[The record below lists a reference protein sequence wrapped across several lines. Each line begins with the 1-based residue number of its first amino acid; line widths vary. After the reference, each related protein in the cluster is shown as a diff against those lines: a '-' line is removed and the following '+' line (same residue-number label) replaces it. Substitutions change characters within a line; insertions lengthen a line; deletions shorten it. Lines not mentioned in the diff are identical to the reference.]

1 MWFFLKS
8 NKKSIIENSL
18 LLIPS
23 FLIVFS
29 ITAYV
34 LANTLRES
42 LGIIPELSLNEI
54 TLRHYVSLISDRI
67 FLEGFL
73 FSIMVALISTTISIV
88 AGTYLSYVFSQ
99 RKRGLSAFMYRYPIL
114 LSYIA
119 AAVLIYNTYSDR
131 GLIYHI
137 ALILG
142 IDIAPLDIIYNS
154 KGISVIILNIF
165 KGIPFVAFLLYP
177 IFIKTDSEYRET
189 AKNLGCTD
197 IMYVYKILLPLSRHS
212 ILTSFLVIFNY
223 NLFSYEGYYFLGPST
238 PISIGVLAY
247 NSYINSDLLYR
258 TSSMAIN
265 FVMMTV
271 SIILCVV
278 FYKSLKQTKKGTSL

>member
-8 NKKSIIENSL
+8 NKKNIIENSL
-18 LLIPS
+18 LLMPS

-34 LANTLRES
+34 LVNTFRES
-42 LGIIPELSLNEI
+42 LGVIPELFLNEI
-54 TLRHYVSLISDRI
+54 TFKHYARLIGDRI

-73 FSIMVALISTTISIV
+73 FSIIVALISTTISIV
-88 AGTYLSYVFSQ
+88 AGTYLSYVFS
-99 RKRGLSAFMYRYPIL
+99 RKKRGLTAFMYRYPIL

-119 AAVLIYNTYSDR
+119 AAVLIYSTYSDR

-142 IDIAPLDIIYNS
+142 ADIAPLDIIYNS
-154 KGISVIILNIF
+154 KGIAVIILNAF
-165 KGIPFVAFLLYP
+165 KGIPFVAFSLYP
-177 IFIKTDSEYRET
+177 IFIKTGLEYRET

-197 IMYVYKILLPLSRHS
+197 IMYMYKILLPLCRHS
-212 ILTSFLVIFNY
+212 ILTSSLIIFNY

-247 NSYINSDLLYR
+247 NSYINPDLLYR
-258 TSSMAIN
+258 ASSMAIN
-265 FVMMTV
+265 FVMMAV
-271 SIILCVV
+271 SIILCVI

>member
-1 MWFFLKS
+1 M
-8 NKKSIIENSL
+8 
-18 LLIPS
+18 LIPS

-34 LANTLRES
+34 LANTLKES

-54 TLRHYVSLISDRI
+54 TLKHYVNLISDRI

-88 AGTYLSYVFSQ
+88 AGTYLSYIFSR
-99 RKRGLSAFMYRYPIL
+99 RKRGLAAFMYRYPIL

-119 AAVLIYNTYSDR
+119 AAVLIYNTFSDR

-137 ALILG
+137 ALILEM
-142 IDIAPLDIIYNS
+142 DIGPLDIIYNS

-197 IMYVYKILLPLSRHS
+197 AMYVYKILLPLCRHS

-223 NLFSYEGYYFLGPST
+223 NLFSYEGYYFLGPSK
-238 PISIGVLAY
+238 PISIGILAY

-258 TSSMAIN
+258 ASSMAIN

-271 SIILCVV
+271 SIILCIV